1 MKIPQIKLN
10 NGILMPQE
18 GFGVYQI
25 KDPTLCEQVVKAA
38 LSAGYR
44 SIDTAQAYGNEL
56 AVGAAI
62 ANSEIPRQR
71 LFITTKV
78 WITDYGDGVTYQ
90 SVLKSLRRLRTN
102 YLDLVLLHE
111 PWNDFYGA
119 WRDLIKLQQE
129 GKVRAVG
136 LSNFNEAQI
145 VDLAHNTGV
154 KPAVLQVET
163 NLYNQQQSLRQ
174 LAQKMGF
181 AVEAWAPLGEGKL
194 NMLKD
199 PVASRIAAAH
209 RLTVAQTL
217 LRFLT
222 QLGVIVIPKSVHQSR
237 IDENLNIWQ
246 THLTDSEMAALK
258 ACNRGSG
265 ISWDRTK
272 ADVAEHYMKL
282 IDQGR

>member
-25 KDPTLCEQVVKAA
+25 KDPAQCEQAVRAA

-44 SIDTAQAYGNEL
+44 SIDTAQACGNES

-62 ANSEIPRQR
+62 ANSEIPRQQ

-78 WITDYGDGVTYQ
+78 WITDYGDSVTYQ
-90 SVLKSLRRLRTN
+90 SVLNSLRRLRTN

-129 GKVRAVG
+129 GKVRAIG

-174 LAQKMGF
+174 LAQKMGL
-181 AVEAWAPLGEGKL
+181 AIEAWAPLGEGKFE
-194 NMLKD
+194 MLKD

-209 RLTVAQTL
+209 QLTVAQTI

-237 IDENLNIWQ
+237 IAENLNIWQ
-246 THLTDSEMAALK
+246 TKLTDSEMAALK